1 LFNCTTFQR
10 PLTFPSRVLLISVP
24 IGSEKKNISL
34 SKTKPNLTPIETS
47 KIFIFPF
54 LKTFYFVLFTD
65 GKTFFRNLGSFFGL
79 VDHRRF
85 DLRAL
90 RMEERVGRIPT
101 QGNDSSKSKKEMKT
115 GKEEEKLCLT
125 RTLMIIINQGT
136 ERKVNGMKNVSSKSC

>member
-1 LFNCTTFQR
+1 LK
-10 PLTFPSRVLLISVP
+10 LL
-24 IGSEKKNISL
+24 KY
-34 SKTKPNLTPIETS
+34 
-47 KIFIFPF
+47 FIFPF
-54 LKTFYFVLFTD
+54 LKTFYFVLLSD
-65 GKTFFRNLGSFFGL
+65 GKTFFRNLGSFLRL

-90 RMEERVGRIPT
+90 RVEERVGRIPT